1 MLIQV
6 SDTLPTLDSL
16 HHYLSS
22 SSPGCGAISLFVGIT
37 RNSYKDKTVI
47 QLEYEGY
54 ISMALQELR
63 TLCHNAKL
71 KYPTVD
77 RLVAVHIVGICP
89 VGKASVIVGCNS
101 PHRKE
106 AIDCTK
112 YLIDELKARV
122 PIWKKEVYLGDE
134 LSVWKE
140 NVEWHEGRRVRGMVK
155 QLSHNSSDDENG
167 RDYCTMNMIN
177 KEVYLTI
184 TGTQIYFSEDWN
196 TGIGG
201 GLWSTGLAMAKYF
214 QQHSNDVMNN
224 LKHLVTVKQYHHQ
237 QRHRDCYGGS
247 NNENITEEQVGLSA
261 LELGSGNGFL
271 SVCLLAVMSAANR
284 STTSTKIHL
293 DKLVVTDMANHL
305 ELITKTLMA
314 NMHVWDCLT
323 VHRKEDN
330 GMHNE
335 ECYNGSLQS
344 DIHEQHLSCST
355 NVVVMEHVWGE
366 ESEYTTTD
374 CSNDKYDF
382 IFGSDLAY
390 RNSLHVPLI
399 ASLIRFS
406 HQYTLCLIGVTMTDT
421 QPLFFDLLIQAGFMY
436 ERLADHLLES
446 EYRGG
451 SFGIFAIQRR

>member
-37 RNSYKDKTVI
+37 RNSYEDKTVI

-54 ISMALQELR
+54 ISMALHELR
-63 TLCHNAKL
+63 TLCHSAKV
-71 KYPTVD
+71 KYPTVG
-77 RLVAVHIVGICP
+77 RLVAVHIVGVCP
-89 VGKASVIVGCNS
+89 VGNASVILGCNS

-106 AIDCTK
+106 AIECTR

-140 NVEWHEGRRVRGMVK
+140 NVEWYKGRRVRGMVK
-155 QLSHNSSDDENG
+155 ISQQNSDDDG
-167 RDYCTMNMIN
+167 A
-177 KEVYLTI
+177 KEVFLTI
-184 TGTQIYFSEDWN
+184 TGTPIYFSEDWN

-224 LKHLVTVKQYHHQ
+224 FKHLASVKQCHR
-237 QRHRDCYGGS
+237 QRHSDCYYGGIHK
-247 NNENITEEQVGLSA
+247 EDITEYGGLSA

-271 SVCLLAVMSAANR
+271 SLCFLAVMSAANR
-284 STTSTKIHL
+284 STATKVHL
-293 DKLVVTDMANHL
+293 NKFVVTDMSNHL
-305 ELITKTLMA
+305 ELVTKTFMKNRHL
-314 NMHVWDCLT
+314 WDRLT
-323 VHRKEDN
+323 VHRKENN
-330 GMHNE
+330 GMLNE
-335 ECYNGSLQS
+335 ECFDGSLRS
-344 DIHEQHLSCST
+344 DIHLSCST
-355 NVVVMEHVWGE
+355 NVVVMEHVWGK

-374 CSNDKYDF
+374 NNDKYDF

-390 RNSLHVPLI
+390 RNSLHIPLI
-399 ASLIRFS
+399 SSLVRFS
-406 HQYTLCLIGVTMTDT
+406 HQHSLCLIGVTMTDT
-421 QPLFFDLLIQAGFMY
+421 QPIFFDLLIQAGFKY